1 MMPARIQPG
10 RTAYITLAVA
20 GLAAA
25 AWLWQAVPQR
35 DATLGN
41 PSLTRTALV
50 EQARSI
56 ARGFDLNTDGWRAVV
71 RLSRDRRPET
81 RLVEANAN
89 ASRSPLL
96 RPAVA
101 VEVFLIGPNATE
113 DGRLR
118 AHLHLSQDGR
128 LLDWN
133 VEGGLEEK
141 PGSDLAGRRSYRTP
155 APAEAALL
163 ATLVTHAEERL
174 AGVATP
180 LFHPMNS
187 DPVKADGAY
196 ELEASDPSNGALNWR
211 IHIGL
216 KHGHIVKAELDPD
229 VVDASFFSTFRW
241 KFTTTDLRGIGFA
254 MFLIVAIAATLS
266 GFQAWRRGSFDRR
279 LAIVAFGLLVVAS
292 AGSWI
297 WGAKRDE
304 LSIALANGDSGA
316 GPVMVELL
324 ALAWAAWMLAAAEAR
339 AQRCATSTWAPLR
352 MVLGGRLADGNVAR
366 AVAAGLG
373 AGALLAVCRIA
384 PEWFG
389 APEPFWRVL
398 GLGGLSTSPLS
409 DAFASFADAEVL
421 VVPLFALTWA
431 LRLRRVVSRTLLL
444 LIPAVVMAMAQART
458 EVSPHLL
465 AWAALAGG
473 AISVLTYWQAGAL
486 AVALALPASRLWL
499 AASGDFNPAA
509 MAALAG
515 VTVIALLAGLPEPEP
530 VSDVWLPV
538 DEADLP
544 STVRER
550 LKAEFTDAREA
561 QRRLLP
567 AIPPAL
573 AGYDI
578 TALCE
583 PATDVGGDLYDF
595 HTLPDGRTLF
605 SVADVSG
612 KGMPAA
618 LYMTLC
624 KGVLAAVCEE
634 TSDMQRIAALANRHI
649 YSAGARGRRDRRVFV
664 TAVLAALRPETG
676 EIELVRAGHNPP
688 LLVRC
693 GGEVTFLKPSGI
705 AFGMAG
711 PVVFDPRLGR
721 EIVVLEPGD
730 LLLLYS
736 DGITEAM
743 DREQAQFGEER
754 LIEAL
759 REPADSAAICAR
771 IVDAVNAF
779 AAGAPRHDDMTLV
792 VILRTN

>member
-1 MMPARIQPG
+1 MTPVRLQPG
-10 RTAYITLAVA
+10 RAAYLALAVA
-20 GLAAA
+20 GLTAA
-25 AWLWQAVPQR
+25 AWLWLAVPER
-35 DATLGN
+35 DAALDN

-50 EQARSI
+50 AQARSI
-56 ARGFDLNTDGWRAVV
+56 ARGFDLSTDGWQAVV

-81 RLVEANAN
+81 RLVEANDN
-89 ASRSPLL
+89 TSRSPLL
-96 RPAVA
+96 RPSVA
-101 VEVFLIGPNATE
+101 VEVYLISPNATE

-118 AHLHLSQDGR
+118 AHLHLAEDGR

-133 VEGGLEEK
+133 VEGGSEEE
-141 PGSDLAGRRSYRTP
+141 DLSGGRSRQAPPP
-155 APAEAALL
+155 AQAALL
-163 ATLVTHAEERL
+163 AALVTHAEERL
-174 AGVATP
+174 AGVSTR
-180 LFHPMNS
+180 LFHPMNA

-196 ELEASDPSNGALNWR
+196 ELEAADPSNGALNWR
-211 IHIGL
+211 IHLGL

-229 VVDASFFSTFRW
+229 VMDGSFFRTFRW
-241 KFTTTDLRGIGFA
+241 RFTTTDLRGIGFA
-254 MFLIVAIAATLS
+254 MFLIVSIGATLS
-266 GFQAWRRGSFDRR
+266 GFLAWRRGSFDRR
-279 LAIVAFGLLVVAS
+279 LALVTFGLLALAS
-292 AGSWI
+292 AGSWL
-297 WGAKRDE
+297 WGVKRDE
-304 LSIALANGDSGA
+304 LSIALANGDEGVWLVL
-316 GPVMVELL
+316 GELV
-324 ALAWAAWMLAAAEAR
+324 ALGWAAWMVAAAEAR
-339 AQRCATSTWAPLR
+339 AQRRATSTWAPLR

-384 PEWFG
+384 PEWAG
-389 APEPFWRVL
+389 APEPYWRVL
-398 GLGGLSTSPLS
+398 GLGGLSAGPLS
-409 DAFASFADAEVL
+409 DAFASFGDAEIL
-421 VVPLFALTWA
+421 AVPLFALTWA
-431 LRLRRVVSRTLLL
+431 LRFRGAALRTLALMV
-444 LIPAVVMAMAQART
+444 PAVLMAMAQART
-458 EVSPHLL
+458 EVSPQLL

-499 AASGDFNPAA
+499 AASGDSNPNA

-515 VTVIALLAGLPEPEP
+515 VAVIALLAGLPEPEP
-530 VSDVWLPV
+530 VSDAWLPV

-567 AIPPAL
+567 AVPPAL

-583 PATDVGGDLYDF
+583 PALDVGGDLYDF

-634 TSDMQRIAALANRHI
+634 TSDVQRIAALANRHI
-649 YSAGARGRRDRRVFV
+649 YSAGARGKRDRRVFV
-664 TAVLAALRPETG
+664 TAALAALRPESG
-676 EIELVRAGHNPP
+676 EIELARAGHNPP
-688 LLVRC
+688 LLVRS
-693 GGEVTFLKPSGI
+693 GGEIAFLKPSGI

-711 PVVFDPRLGR
+711 PVVFDPHLGR
-721 EIVVLEPGD
+721 ETVVLEPGD

-754 LIEAL
+754 LVEAL

-779 AAGAPRHDDMTLV
+779 AAGAPQHDDMTLV
-792 VILRTN
+792 VIRRTN